1 MVTITGSVQNSD
13 ATASCHCESPL
24 IKTMQESVFN
34 RSCVE
39 LVFFALSLSVTACEI
54 DTDVVP
60 ATVPG
65 TAPNV
70 GERPGLDRQDE
81 EEEDDA
87 TRASTLAVALFWS
100 TG

>member
-1 MVTITGSVQNSD
+1 MCCVVTITGSVQNSD

-34 RSCVE
+34 Q
-39 LVFFALSLSVTACEI
+39 FFSSRGPAACGLG
-54 DTDVVP
+54 TDVVP

-65 TAPNV
+65 TALDV
-70 GERPGLDRQDE
+70 GERPGLDSQDE

-87 TRASTLAVALFWS
+87 TRVSAPTVALFGS